1 MLKILLNRL
10 KPQVEDIIAE
20 EKAGFRAGRS
30 TTEQIFNL
38 RLLCEKYQ
46 KHQQDLYHVFVDF
59 KKAFDWVWHAALW
72 ATMKLYNINGS
83 LIEVIEE
90 LYNKAS
96 SAVYLNH
103 SIGDWFRTTVG
114 VRQGCLLS
122 PTLFNI
128 FLERIMTEALEDHK
142 GSVSIGG
149 KTITNLRFADDID
162 GLAGSEEELAS
173 LVECLDTTSAAFG
186 MKISAE
192 KTKLMM
198 KSSNKIS
205 KDIKVSGEKLETV
218 TSFKYLGAIV
228 SNQGSKPEVLSRIA
242 QKAAAM
248 TKLAPIWK
256 DKNIL
261 LSSKIRLMHS
271 LVISIFL
278 YACESWTL
286 TAEIERKI
294 QAMEMRCY
302 RKVLNVSHHDH
313 IINQEVKN
321 RIRKAIGPHEDLLTV
336 VKRRKM
342 KWYGHVTRS
351 SELAKTILQGT
362 VQGGR
367 RRGRPRKN
375 WGDNISEWTGLQL
388 RNTLREAEDREGW
401 RKLAAKSSR
410 GAPMVI
416 QTTGHR

>member
-1 MLKILLNRL
+1 M
-10 KPQVEDIIAE
+10 
-20 EKAGFRAGRS
+20 
-30 TTEQIFNL
+30 
-38 RLLCEKYQ
+38 
-46 KHQQDLYHVFVDF
+46 DF
-59 KKAFDWVWHAALW
+59 KKAFDRVWYAALW
-72 ATMKLYNINGS
+72 ATIKLYNINGN
-83 LIEVIEE
+83 LIKVIEE

-96 SAVYLNH
+96 SAVYLNN
-103 SIGDWFRTTVG
+103 SIGDWLRTTVG

-142 GSVSIGG
+142 GSVSIDGRI
-149 KTITNLRFADDID
+149 ITNLRFADDID
-162 GLAGSEEELAS
+162 GLAGSEEELAN

-186 MKISAE
+186 MEISAE

-198 KSSNKIS
+198 NNSNNIS
-205 KDIKVSGEKLETV
+205 KDIKFSGEKLEMV

-228 SNQGSKPEVLSRIA
+228 SDQGSKPEVLSRIA
-242 QKAAAM
+242 QTAAAM

-302 RKVLNVSHHDH
+302 RKVLNISYQDH
-313 IINQEVKN
+313 ITNQEVKN

-336 VKRRKM
+336 V
-342 KWYGHVTRS
+342 
-351 SELAKTILQGT
+351 
-362 VQGGR
+362 
-367 RRGRPRKN
+367 
-375 WGDNISEWTGLQL
+375 
-388 RNTLREAEDREGW
+388 
-401 RKLAAKSSR
+401 
-410 GAPMVI
+410 
-416 QTTGHR
+416 